1 MRLSKHRHGTN
12 VEMNMTPMIDIVFLL
27 IIFFMTVSQVS
38 EVNRERLELPE
49 LAGSEEQKRS
59 SLTVNVDR
67 EGQVIVSGNSI
78 TSGELLA
85 YVSRELAQVDDD
97 PSRLNVVIRADERGT
112 SRAVNR
118 IVSSLAKLQ
127 LSRVR
132 IAVEVPQ

>member
-67 EGQVIVSGNSI
+67 EGQVIVSGNPI
-78 TSGELLA
+78 TSGELMA

-132 IAVEVPQ
+132 IAVEVPR

>member
-12 VEMNMTPMIDIVFLL
+12 VEMDMTPMIDIVFLL

-67 EGQVIVSGNSI
+67 EGQVIVSGNPI

-85 YVSRELAQVDDD
+85 YVSRELAQVNDD

-127 LSRVR
+127 LNRVR

>member
-12 VEMNMTPMIDIVFLL
+12 VEMDMTPMIDIVFLL

-67 EGQVIVSGNSI
+67 EGQVIVSGNPI

-127 LSRVR
+127 LNRVR